1 MPKLMAPMP
10 ALVIST
16 NEAPDTVPD
25 TPWLNGIM
33 ETRANLV
40 SRFVGR
46 YQKGEH
52 SHNSSFTS
60 DVTADSALSE
70 GLTAVYRN
78 DPRLGAILSRARP
91 LAGEASFRH
100 ETLAYVC
107 MLVTYFFTLIVS

>member
-1 MPKLMAPMP
+1 M
-10 ALVIST
+10 
-16 NEAPDTVPD
+16 
-25 TPWLNGIM
+25 
-33 ETRANLV
+33 

-46 YQKGEH
+46 YKKGEH

-78 DPRLGAILSRARP
+78 DPRLGAILSRARL

-100 ETLAYVC
+100 ETQVPYAVGTC
-107 MLVTYFFTLIVS
+107 FVKCNGHTG